1 MSIVPMFSLVGALLV
16 VVGLFFFIRTRNF
29 LGKALEV
36 KGTVIQ
42 MVYRQ
47 NSSADSNSGG
57 GYAPVYQFETA
68 DKQQIIKQDGL
79 ATNPP
84 RYQVGDTIDILYDPG
99 NPQKAY
105 VNRWMNLYF
114 VPALLGGL
122 GLIFG
127 GVAIAI
133 AFL

>member
-1 MSIVPMFSLVGALLV
+1 MSVVPLLGLVGALLLV
-16 VVGLFFFIRTRNF
+16 IGLFFFLRTRNF
-29 LGKALEV
+29 LGKALMA
-36 KGTVIQ
+36 KGTVVQ

-68 DKQQIIKQDGL
+68 EKQRVVKQDGL

-84 RYQVGDTIDILYDPG
+84 RYEVGQTIDILYDPG

-127 GVAIAI
+127 GVAVAI
-133 AFL
+133 ALF